1 MDRKTEVVSVSK
13 VASEKITRG
22 GGVMNNLPP
31 GVTVNQIPGWR
42 EEDVQRDRALDNLTE
57 ELQDLIDHYRQ
68 EYPILTDDDI
78 KDTLDTVKPA

>member
-13 VASEKITRG
+13 VASEKIIRG